1 MAGVTVF
8 VVSHN
13 KESRDV
19 TLNNVMAHVT
29 RAFSTFVRRTT
40 DVLRYSMAT
49 NFADFQESMKK
60 SIGNFSERLVA
71 AINNNIRQ
79 KLTATS
85 PAVIEAVENG
95 TLPAVQAVRTSIT
108 VTQDKYE
115 QALHYLVMYA
125 DTRFEDKVLASD
137 VYRSFNN
144 IFNKWREF
152 RKTIKWKLR
161 AFLRHLQDKI
171 FGEMKKST
179 LEATGINDLLR
190 QFGEQHEVN
199 TQPVEEGINSLQ
211 RRISEKQDGVR
222 AMRRYI
228 LATVSVFLAMSGAGC
243 LLVAAIGTLC
253 GPRSLD
259 PSRVTEGHLLTH
271 LAVNGIYIF
280 LFITGWFLMIILTL
294 VLVFVSLTQ
303 QFTCREINSLHVFGN
318 VSNSTSDEQF
328 FQNTLR
334 ACQTVTDF
342 PTTLGVPV
350 NARHDHRDLGHT
362 SSTAAPVVTTVTVR

>member
-1 MAGVTVF
+1 MT
-8 VVSHN
+8 
-13 KESRDV
+13 
-19 TLNNVMAHVT
+19 
-29 RAFSTFVRRTT
+29 
-40 DVLRYSMAT
+40 
-49 NFADFQESMKK
+49 
-60 SIGNFSERLVA
+60 
-71 AINNNIRQ
+71 
-79 KLTATS
+79 
-85 PAVIEAVENG
+85 
-95 TLPAVQAVRTSIT
+95 
-108 VTQDKYE
+108 
-115 QALHYLVMYA
+115 
-125 DTRFEDKVLASD
+125 
-137 VYRSFNN
+137 
-144 IFNKWREF
+144 
-152 RKTIKWKLR
+152 
-161 AFLRHLQDKI
+161 
-171 FGEMKKST
+171 
-179 LEATGINDLLR
+179 
-190 QFGEQHEVN
+190 
-199 TQPVEEGINSLQ
+199 
-211 RRISEKQDGVR
+211 
-222 AMRRYI
+222 RYI

-350 NARHDHRDLGHT
+350 NARHDHRDLGHA
-362 SSTAAPVVTTVTVR
+362 SSTAAPVVTTVTPTRDEGDGGDGGTVVAVLQQAVELINTYNAHTNFSFDFSVLEALGRMVSGTRLV